1 MTLARIASVARV
13 LRTAALAAVAAIVVL
28 IPGAEAATTSNNF
41 NVTVTLTSQCA
52 ATNSGTTTVA
62 FGTYTAFQAAAQP
75 GSAVNLTFQCTRG
88 FPPVSVA
95 FDVVNGTAAGV
106 GVIQGLQY
114 TLTAAAPTTVAGTA
128 ATTATIGTGDIKTY
142 AVTGTMPAGQAG
154 TCATPSCGPTTQ
166 VRTLIVTF

>member
-1 MTLARIASVARV
+1 MATIGIARRAR
-13 LRTAALAAVAAIVVL
+13 LLGAAALAVLAAIAGM
-28 IPGAEAATTSNNF
+28 IPCAEAATTNNNF

-62 FGTYTAFQAAAQP
+62 FGTYTAFQGAAQP
-75 GSAVNLTFQCTRG
+75 GTPVNLTFQCTRG

-106 GVIQGLQY
+106 GVVQGLQY
-114 TLTAAAPTTVAGTA
+114 TLTAAAPSTVAGTA
-128 ATTATIGTGDIKTY
+128 ATTATIGTGDAVTY
-142 AVTGTMPAGQAG
+142 AVSGTMPAGQAG